1 MTIGGDLRD
10 ARALVD
16 LRSDAVTRPSPAMW
30 EAMRADPLVW
40 SRGGDPTAAEL
51 ERRVAEM
58 AGFPAAVLLASGT
71 MANTLALLVSTSPG
85 DALLVDRHAHIL
97 RAEGGAYRTLAGL
110 VPVAVETNGGHL
122 DRADVDGAMS
132 EGPRPSLVWLENT
145 HTFAGGT
152 VAGPDQMRPVV
163 GAAKRAGMGVHVDGA
178 RLWNAAVASGS
189 DLASLTDGADTVTLN
204 LDKGLGCPF
213 GAVLCGTPPTIRAV
227 RERMVGLG
235 GVLAQQGL
243 LAAAGLAALDG
254 HAERIERDH
263 ALARA
268 LADGLRA
275 AGAEVDP
282 PDTNI
287 VFVRVSDALRTLERL
302 ARRGVLAF
310 ARDART
316 IRFVTHSDVG
326 TEEIERVVAMGS
338 VLCEGETPVV
348 DNPRTP

>member
-1 MTIGGDLRD
+1 MNAGRD
-10 ARALVD
+10 FRDGRLLID

-30 EAMRADPLVW
+30 EAMRSDPLVW
-40 SRGGDPTAAEL
+40 FRGGDPTVAGL
-51 ERRVAEM
+51 EQRVAEL
-58 AGFPAAVLLASGT
+58 AGFPAAVLVASGT
-71 MANTLALLVSTSPG
+71 MANTLALLVSTSHG
-85 DALLVDRHAHIL
+85 DAFLVDRDAHIL
-97 RAEGGAYRTLAGL
+97 RAEGDAYRTLAGL
-110 VPVAVETNGGHL
+110 VPHAVEGRAGHL
-122 DRADVDGAMS
+122 DRGHVEQALK

-152 VAGPDQMRPVV
+152 AADPEQMRGVV

-178 RLWNAAVASGS
+178 RLWNAAIAAGS
-189 DLASLTDGADTVTLN
+189 DLAGLSDGADTVTLN

-243 LAAAGLAALDG
+243 LAAAAMVALDG
-254 HAERIERDH
+254 YGAQMKRDH
-263 ALARA
+263 DLART
-268 LADGLRA
+268 LADGLRDIGA
-275 AGAEVDP
+275 AVDQ

-287 VFVRVSDALRTLERL
+287 VLVHVPDALRTLDRL

-316 IRFVTHSDVG
+316 IRFVTHRDVG
-326 TEEIERVVAMGS
+326 AEEIERVVAMGA
-338 VLCEGETPVV
+338 VLCHS
-348 DNPRTP
+348 